1 MDGSI
6 DWDSFDLIEDENDCP
21 NLPTDR
27 KRPRCGTAVS
37 GRPNRVYCSS
47 NCRKRHTEGK
57 RNAALSMAKRREN
70 TELYDRAKRLTEMLY
85 LKPPLERLGF
95 MKDLIDI
102 ARAGQ
107 DAQLRDILS
116 NQTLIK
122 VSWQEK
128 QRFLHRNNSDY
139 CTIAQAA
146 SNYCKR
152 FWKANVRDV
161 VYGRASEP
169 PTGVVK

>member
-27 KRPRCGTAVS
+27 KCPRCGTAVS

-70 TELYDRAKRLTEMLY
+70 TELCDRAKRLTEMLY

-95 MKDLIDI
+95 LKDLIDI

>member
-6 DWDSFDLIEDENDCP
+6 DWDSFDLIEDKNDCP

-27 KRPRCGTAVS
+27 KCPRCGTAVS

-57 RNAALSMAKRREN
+57 RNATFSMAKRREN
-70 TELYDRAKRLTEMLY
+70 AELYDRAKRLTERLY
-85 LKPPLERLGF
+85 LTPPMERLGF

-102 ARAGQ
+102 ARAGS

-116 NQTLIK
+116 PSRVFSGKTRGIDSGRSVQSRHLQT
-122 VSWQEK
+122 S
-128 QRFLHRNNSDY
+128 
-139 CTIAQAA
+139 
-146 SNYCKR
+146 
-152 FWKANVRDV
+152 V
-161 VYGRASEP
+161 VTQNPMPCSLSVGSSF
-169 PTGVVK
+169 

>member
-6 DWDSFDLIEDENDCP
+6 DWDSFDLIEDKNDCP

-27 KRPRCGTAVS
+27 KCPRCGTAVS

-57 RNAALSMAKRREN
+57 RNATFSMAKRREN
-70 TELYDRAKRLTEMLY
+70 AELYDRAKRLTERLY
-85 LKPPLERLGF
+85 LTPPMERLGF

-102 ARAGQ
+102 ARAGS

-161 VYGRASEP
+161 VYGRAPEP

>member
-6 DWDSFDLIEDENDCP
+6 EWEQFHPIEDENDFP
-21 NLPTDR
+21 NSKER
-27 KRPRCGTAVS
+27 RCPRCGTSVS
-37 GRPNRVYCSS
+37 GRPNRVYCSA

-102 ARAGQ
+102 ARAGS

-122 VSWQEK
+122 LSWQEK

-139 CTIAQAA
+139 CTISQAA

-161 VYGRASEP
+161 VYGRAPEP

>member
-6 DWDSFDLIEDENDCP
+6 EWEKFHPIEDENDFP
-21 NLPTDR
+21 NSKDR
-27 KRPRCGTAVS
+27 RCPRCGTLVS
-37 GRPNRVYCSS
+37 GRPNKIYCSG
-47 NCRKRHTEGK
+47 NCRKRHRECK

-70 TELYDRAKRLTEMLY
+70 AELYDRAKRLTEMLY
-85 LKPPLERLGF
+85 LTPPMERLGF

-122 VSWQEK
+122 LSWSDK
-128 QRFLHRNNSDY
+128 QKYLHRNRSDY
-139 CTIAQAA
+139 CTISQAA

-152 FWKANVRDV
+152 FWKANVREV
-161 VYGRASEP
+161 VYGRAPEP